1 MSRRSRRAA
10 RLAIV
15 APVVL
20 VLLLPLL
27 AGACASS
34 AAPAESPSSSPKA
47 PSSPSPT
54 TVKAPSAAKL
64 YADLRRAIRTADPSL
79 SPDGLD
85 AHICAVTAAP
95 FSLIVAPYDPT
106 AGNEG
111 DVLKVTVAF
120 SGIDGALSTDFDG
133 FLYRSRGRPF
143 HATRMA
149 GGYGARLVLAG
160 HPITVGG
167 RDGYVLVAT
176 PAQ

>member
-1 MSRRSRRAA
+1 MIRRSHRAA
-10 RLAIV
+10 HPAIV

-34 AAPAESPSSSPKA
+34 DTPAESASSSPKA
-47 PSSPSPT
+47 SSSPSPT

-64 YADLRRAIRTADPSL
+64 YADLRKAIRTADPSL
-79 SPDGLD
+79 SPDDLD

-95 FSLIVAPYDPT
+95 FSIIVVPYDPT
-106 AGNEG
+106 ASNVEE
-111 DVLKVTVAF
+111 VQKVTVAF
-120 SGIDGALSTDFDG
+120 SGLDGALGEDFDE
-133 FLYRSRGRPF
+133 FLYRSRGRRF
-143 HATRMA
+143 YATRMA

-160 HPITVGG
+160 HHVTVGG
-167 RDGYVLVAT
+167 RDGYVLIAT